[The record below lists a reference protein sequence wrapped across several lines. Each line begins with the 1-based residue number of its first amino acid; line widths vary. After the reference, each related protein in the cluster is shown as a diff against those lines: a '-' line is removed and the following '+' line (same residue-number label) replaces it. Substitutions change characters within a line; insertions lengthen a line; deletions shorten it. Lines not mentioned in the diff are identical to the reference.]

1 MPDQNQ
7 QSEAPAVR
15 NRMATALVLPAIAA
29 VVIWCIW
36 LLDHGLELNLPR
48 FGLYPRE
55 AKGLFGIASAPLLH
69 GDWEHIFNNSTA
81 VVMLGWCLMYFYPRL
96 AGRVV
101 GLTWLL
107 GGIGVWLIGREGPP
121 HVGASGVI
129 YGMVAFLFTSGMLR
143 GQRTLMALS
152 LLVAFLYGSLVWGI
166 FPIVA
171 GMSWE
176 SHLCGAFVG
185 LVLALVHREVP
196 PAVSDPRPAFLD
208 EDDDEEPPAPYL
220 EDDAGDA
227 VNESELAWKRKLAEH
242 AERPGNVSTTW
253 DAD

>member
-7 QSEAPAVR
+7 QAEAPAVR

-185 LVLALVHREVP
+185 LVLALVHRAVP

-227 VNESELAWKRKLAEH
+227 VNESELAWKRKLAER

>member
-1 MPDQNQ
+1 MPDQIQ
-7 QSEAPAVR
+7 QSDAPAIR
-15 NRMATALVLPAIAA
+15 NRMATALVLPAITA

-36 LLDHGLELNLPR
+36 LLDHGLELNLTR

-55 AKGLFGIASAPLLH
+55 AKGLLGIASAPLLH

-185 LVLALVHREVP
+185 LVLALVHRAVP

-208 EDDDEEPPAPYL
+208 EDDDEEPPAPCL

-227 VNESELAWKRKLAEH
+227 VNESELAWKRKLAER
-242 AERPGNVSTTW
+242 ADRPGNVSTTW
-253 DAD
+253 DTD

>member
-1 MPDQNQ
+1 MPDSDPQL
-7 QSEAPAVR
+7 EVPAVR
-15 NRMATALVLPAIAA
+15 NRMATALVLPA
-29 VVIWCIW
+29 VVAILLWCIW
-36 LLDHGLELNLPR
+36 LLDHGLQLDLTR
-48 FGLYPRE
+48 YGLYPRE
-55 AKGLFGIASAPLLH
+55 VKGLLGIASAPLLH

-81 VVMLGWCLMYFYPRL
+81 VLMLGWCLMYFYPRL

-101 GLTWLL
+101 GLTWFL

-185 LVLALVHREVP
+185 LVLALVYRAVP

-227 VNESELAWKRKLAEH
+227 VNERELAWKRKLAER
-242 AERPGNVSTTW
+242 AGRPGNVSTTW
-253 DAD
+253 DTD